1 LIDPLAPLRRF
12 KYMSLPDTNQQA
24 AQIALL
30 KQEIERLKAENQLLT
45 LSAATY
51 KTDADHADHLLAGL
65 EQFKLIA
72 DNIPVIVWTASPD
85 GGVEYFNKR
94 YSEYTGLSVQQSLGD
109 GWLQVLHPDDL
120 ERTIQVWKESLRSNL
135 AYEIQYRFRWG
146 SDNTYRWQL
155 GKALP
160 LKDFNGK
167 VIKWFGITTDIH
179 EQKRAEQ
186 QKDEF
191 LSIASHELKTPLTS
205 VKAFM
210 QLALKNAMPDEKAY
224 GFISKSSSQLLRLES
239 LINDLLDV
247 SKINA
252 GKMNYNLEP
261 FEFSQALVETVEG
274 IQQGSHKHRITIERN
289 DGVIYKGD
297 RLRIEQVINN
307 LLANAIKY
315 SPNNDQIIIRSELQE
330 NNLIISVQ
338 DFGIGIEP
346 ESLTKLFDRYY
357 RVDNT
362 SMRFQGLGL
371 GLFISSEIIKRHNGS
386 FWIES
391 KPGEGSTFFFL
402 LPVNGKQEFV
412 DIETDHQTYY
422 KGNFIEIKYLPE
434 HQWLD
439 VNWTGYQNY
448 DSVKKGC
455 LIMLD
460 LLKKNNCSKVLNDN
474 TYVMGNW
481 SEAADWGGE
490 FWFPA
495 MQDAGLKHFAWIYS
509 PSTFSRMSAHK
520 SIDITMGKVTA
531 QFFTDINEAR
541 TWLEKM
547 D

>member
-1 LIDPLAPLRRF
+1 
-12 KYMSLPDTNQQA
+12 MSEPDTNQQA
-24 AQIALL
+24 A
-30 KQEIERLKAENQLLT
+30 EIERLKQEVERLTAENQLL
-45 LSAATY
+45 SSVAATY
-51 KTDADHADHLLAGL
+51 RTDADTQADHLLAGL
-65 EQFKLIA
+65 AQFKLIA
-72 DNIPVIVWTASPD
+72 DNVPVIVWTADPHGNVD
-85 GGVEYFNKR
+85 YLNKR
-94 YSEYTGLSVQQSLGD
+94 YTEYTGLPTQQSLGNS
-109 GWLQVLHPDDL
+109 WYNIVHADDI
-120 ERTIQVWKESLRSNL
+120 ERTSQVWAQSIQHGTN
-135 AYEIQYRFRWG
+135 YEIQYRFRRG
-146 SDNTYRWQL
+146 LDNTYRWQL

-160 LKDFNGK
+160 LKNHNGK

-179 EQKRAEQ
+179 EQKQAER

-210 QLALKNAMPDEKAY
+210 QLALKSIRSEDKAY
-224 GFISKSSSQLLRLES
+224 NFINKSAAQLVRLES

-261 FEFSQALVETVEG
+261 FEFSTALSETVES
-274 IQQGSHKHRITIERN
+274 IQQANQKHHIAIERN
-289 DGVIYKGD
+289 DEVVYKGD

-307 LLANAIKY
+307 LIANAIKY
-315 SPNNDQIIIRSELQE
+315 SPNSNRVIVRSELQQ
-330 NNLIISVQ
+330 NNLIVSVQ

-346 ESLTKLFDRYY
+346 ENLTKLFDRYY

-391 KPGEGSTFFFL
+391 TPGEGSTFFFL
-402 LPVNGKQEFV
+402 LPINGKQEFI
-412 DIETDHQTYY
+412 DIETDNQTYY
-422 KGNFIEIKYLPE
+422 KGNFIEMKYIPE

-439 VNWTGYQNY
+439 VNWLGYQNY

-495 MQDAGLKHFAWIYS
+495 MQAAGLKHFAWIYS
-509 PSTFSRMSAHK
+509 LSTFSRMSAHK

-531 QFFTDINEAR
+531 QFFTSIDEAR
-541 TWLEKM
+541 TWLQKM

>member
-1 LIDPLAPLRRF
+1 
-12 KYMSLPDTNQQA
+12 MPDSDTHQLSA
-24 AQIALL
+24 
-30 KQEIERLKAENQLLT
+30 EIERLKREVERLTAENKLLS
-45 LSAATY
+45 SAAETF
-51 KTDADHADHLLAGL
+51 KSDADLHADHLLAGL
-65 EQFKLIA
+65 AQFKLIA
-72 DNIPVIVWTASPD
+72 DNVPVILWTATPD
-85 GGVEYFNKR
+85 GEIDYLNKR
-94 YSEYTGLSVQQSLGD
+94 YTEFTGLQAQQSLGNA
-109 GWLQVLHPDDL
+109 WYAVIHPDDL
-120 ERTIQVWKESLRSNL
+120 ERAIQTWDQALKHGAN
-135 AYEIQYRFRWG
+135 YEIQYRFRRG
-146 SDNTYRWQL
+146 LDNTYRWQL

-160 LKDFNGK
+160 LKNHNGRI
-167 VIKWFGITTDIH
+167 IKWFGITTDIH
-179 EQKRAEQ
+179 EQKRAEN

-210 QLALKNAMPDEKAY
+210 QLALRSTLPEQKAY
-224 GFISKSSSQLLRLES
+224 GFISKSSAQLVRLES

-252 GKMNYNLEP
+252 GKMIYNIEP
-261 FEFSQALVETVEG
+261 FEFSEALAETVEG
-274 IQQGSHKHRITIERN
+274 IQQSSTTHHIAIERN
-289 DGVIYKGD
+289 DKVMYEGD
-297 RLRIEQVINN
+297 RLRIEQVISN

-315 SPNNDQIIIRSELQE
+315 SPDRDRIIIRSELQQ
-330 NNLIISVQ
+330 NNLIVSVQ

-346 ESLTKLFDRYY
+346 ENLTKLFDRYY

-412 DIETDHQTYY
+412 DIETDDQTFY
-422 KGNFIEIKYLPE
+422 KGNFIEMKYLPE
-434 HQWLD
+434 SQWMD
-439 VNWTGYQNY
+439 VNWIGYQNY

-460 LLKKNNCSKVLNDN
+460 LLKKNNCTKVLNDN

-495 MQDAGLKHFAWIYS
+495 MQEAGLKHFAWIYS

-541 TWLEKM
+541 TWLESM

>member
-1 LIDPLAPLRRF
+1 
-12 KYMSLPDTNQQA
+12 MSLPHTNQQA
-24 AQIALL
+24 EEIRVL
-30 KQEIERLKAENQLLT
+30 KQEIERLTAENQLLSST
-45 LSAATY
+45 VALF
-51 KTDADHADHLLAGL
+51 KTDAGTQTEQLLAGI

-72 DNIPVIVWTASPD
+72 DNFPVIVWIASPD
-85 GGVEYFNKR
+85 GSVEYFNKR
-94 YSEYTGLSVQQSLGD
+94 YSEYTGLPVQQSLGN

-120 ERTIQVWKESLRSNL
+120 QRTIQIWKESLQSNL
-135 AYEIQYRFRWG
+135 AYEIQYRFK
-146 SDNTYRWQL
+146 SSNEDTYRWQV

-160 LKDFNGK
+160 LKDNAGK
-167 VIKWFGITTDIH
+167 VIKWFGTTTDIH
-179 EQKRAEQ
+179 EQKMAER

-210 QLALKNAMPDEKAY
+210 QLGLKNTGPEEKAY
-224 GFISKSSSQLLRLES
+224 SFISKASTQLLRLES

-261 FEFSQALVETVEG
+261 FEFSEALAETVEG
-274 IQQGSHKHRITIERN
+274 IQQAHQKHQIIIEHN
-289 DGVIYKGD
+289 DAVMYKGD

-315 SPNNDQIIIRSELQE
+315 SPNNDKILVRSELQQ
-330 NNLIISVQ
+330 NNLIVSVQ

-346 ESLTKLFDRYY
+346 ENLTKLFDRYY

-391 KPGEGSTFFFL
+391 QPGEGSTFFFL
-402 LPVNGKQEFV
+402 LPINGKQEFI

-495 MQDAGLKHFAWIYS
+495 MQEAGLKHFAWIYS

-531 QFFTDINEAR
+531 QFFTDIDEAR
-541 TWLEKM
+541 AWLEKM